1 MRKRVNNKRVENSR
15 GFTFVEVM
23 VAVLVFGASV
33 IGIIAFQKAA
43 IVGSAMARDRTVATN
58 IAKYMLAQLQNEA
71 LSYTAYGQMTNSDDY
86 SLPLCRT
93 AANATRCNWMNYSW
107 NADTPMRINDMLHT
121 NEENANYNDARFCM
135 HYRLVNVGPETQT
148 GGTGVIPGDVI
159 RADVRVTWWK
169 PGQIP
174 GTQWTDCQTLF
185 DEAFETYDPDT
196 VPTSL
201 YGNMNKLYLSRLMF
215 IKAGRVP

>member
-1 MRKRVNNKRVENSR
+1 MRKDVKNSG

-23 VAVLVFGASV
+23 VAVLVFGASI

-58 IAKYMLAQLQNEA
+58 MARYMLAQLQNEA
-71 LSYTAYGQMTNSDDY
+71 LSYTDYEQMTKPDDY
-86 SLPLCRT
+86 SIPLCRS

-107 NADTPMRINDMLHT
+107 NADPPMRIHDMLHT
-121 NEENANYNDARFCM
+121 NEENANYSDARFCM

-148 GGTGVIPGDVI
+148 GGTGIIPGDVI

-169 PGQIP
+169 QGQIP
-174 GTQWTDCQTLF
+174 GTQWTNCQTLF
-185 DEAFETYDPDT
+185 DEAFEAYDPEMVSD
-196 VPTSL
+196 SL
-201 YGNMNKLYLSRLMF
+201 YKNMNKLFLSRLMF
-215 IKAGRVP
+215 IKAGKAP